1 MEVMDNSNHGGYNY
15 ENVNRINF
23 IGISILILVSVISSF
38 LIGGTSHGINS
49 LITNG
54 IVEIVIIIVY
64 KLKINHD
71 IKALIYGGIVLLGTL
86 VATYMDITI
95 NFSAF
100 ITFYASIIIVS
111 MYFKKE
117 LILIHGIMLNIG
129 WIALYIIAPSKLFG
143 SNSGIVM
150 CISAFIITDGIIA
163 FIYFLT
169 KWGNEL
175 IKAANERQNQSEM
188 LLTKISDSVKVVT
201 QSTDELNNY
210 IDTFNSNLEISKR
223 SGEEITSAVN
233 QTTSGITDESQSIID
248 ITAKM
253 QNALKSIEETLNFS
267 NEISRIE
274 EKINDAVSH
283 GSSLVGDMDKDI
295 AKVKQ
300 AVGTAYTTVTK
311 LQMSIQKINEF
322 LENIS
327 EIASHTNLL
336 ALNAGIEAARAG
348 ESGKGFSVVAQEIG
362 ELAERSTATVNSIN
376 EIIEKLNSE
385 TNDAVEKV
393 KAGDDAAND
402 GSKIAEE
409 VSMGFDAVLK
419 GFGKNKGFIEKQ
431 NQMIQNTTD
440 LFKDIE
446 QQMDTIS
453 GISEEQ
459 AAYAEEI
466 LSKIQEQDENTSKNT
481 ELMKK
486 INNLSKKLR
495 DFMKEK

>member
-1 MEVMDNSNHGGYNY
+1 MDNSNHGGYNY

-150 CISAFIITDGIIA
+150 CITAFIITDGIIA

-175 IKAANERQNQSEM
+175 IKAANQKQNQSEM
-188 LLTKISDSVKVVT
+188 LLSKLSDSVKAVT

-210 IDTFNSNLEISKR
+210 IDTFSSNLEISKR

-248 ITAKM
+248 INSKM
-253 QNALKSIEETLNFS
+253 QNALKSMEETLDFS
-267 NEISRIE
+267 TEISKIE
-274 EKINDAVSH
+274 EKINDGILH
-283 GSSLVGDMDKDI
+283 GSALVSDMDKDI
-295 AKVKQ
+295 GKVKQ
-300 AVGTAYTTVTK
+300 AVDTAYTTVTK
-311 LQMSIQKINEF
+311 LQSSIQKINGF
-322 LENIS
+322 LGDITD
-327 EIASHTNLL
+327 IASQTNLL
-336 ALNAGIEAARAG
+336 ALNASIEAARAG
-348 ESGKGFSVVAQEIG
+348 ESGKGFAVVAQEIG
-362 ELAERSTATVNSIN
+362 KLSEKSSDTVNSIN

-385 TNDAVEKV
+385 TTETVEKV

-402 GSKIAEE
+402 GSIIAAE
-409 VSMGFDAVLK
+409 VSEEFDGVFKGFD
-419 GFGKNKGFIEKQ
+419 KNRGFIEKQ
-431 NQMIQNTTD
+431 NQMIQSTTD
-440 LFKDIE
+440 LFKDV
-446 QQMDTIS
+446 QKQMDVIS

-481 ELMKK
+481 ELMKE
-486 INNLSKKLR
+486 INNLSKKLM

>member
-481 ELMKK
+481 ELMNE

-495 DFMKEK
+495 DFVKAK